1 MEEEFHFPCPHS
13 PLAAK
18 QLFCLLPQA
27 AGNGVPASTGKAQK
41 SLSVSG
47 GGWLKKQEKT
57 ANAGS
62 SLWLW
67 VQRLVQ
73 FGEWEI
79 FKRTSYRKLQEKNET
94 THVQG

>member
-47 GGWLKKQEKT
+47 GGV
-57 ANAGS
+57 G
-62 SLWLW
+62 
-67 VQRLVQ
+67 
-73 FGEWEI
+73 
-79 FKRTSYRKLQEKNET
+79 
-94 THVQG
+94 